1 MIYLASPY
9 SKYPGGK
16 EKAFKLVVAK
26 AAELMLEGYEVFC
39 PIAHTH
45 PIQNIIGDMDADWW
59 IRQDFAV
66 LQHCDELVIY
76 TMPGWSESYGVG
88 KELKF
93 AIENRIPVRF
103 IEFDGQDG
111 VD

>member
-9 SKYPGGK
+9 SKYHGGK

-45 PIQNIIGDMDADWW
+45 PIQDVIGDMDADWW
-59 IRQDFAV
+59 LRQDFAV
-66 LQHCDELVIY
+66 LKHCDELVVY
-76 TMPGWSESYGVG
+76 KMPGWEDSYGVYREIG
-88 KELKF
+88 F
-93 AIENRIPVRF
+93 AKVNYIPIRY

-111 VD
+111 ID